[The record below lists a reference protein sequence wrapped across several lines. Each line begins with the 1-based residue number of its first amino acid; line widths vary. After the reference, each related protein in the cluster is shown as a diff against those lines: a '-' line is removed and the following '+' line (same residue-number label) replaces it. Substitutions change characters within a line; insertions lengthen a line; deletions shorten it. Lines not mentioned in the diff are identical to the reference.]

1 MLKRFMI
8 GFVIGVGACY
18 WYIHYSE
25 SAMSDANQWMG
36 RSASHYRGDRDHQ
49 LVEDATGKAKP

>member
-18 WYIHYSE
+18 WYIHNYDR
-25 SAMSDANQWMG
+25 AVSDADQWME
-36 RSASHYRGDRDHQ
+36 RSASHYRGDRDHE
-49 LVEDATGKAKP
+49 LVESETGRAKP